1 MSARPPR
8 TVPSAEVGTT
18 YDAGMLVALDRGD
31 RRALARHFRLLTHRR
46 APVVPAVVVAQV
58 WRSPRQVALE
68 RVLVACD
75 VEPLTEQQARAVG
88 RLAAAT
94 GHHDV
99 VDLAVVEGALRRGD
113 RVVTSD
119 PHDLVRA
126 GLPPERALDV

>member
-1 MSARPPR
+1 MATVAPWRDTSGCSRTAAHRSSRPG
-8 TVPSAEVGTT
+8 SW
-18 YDAGMLVALDRGD
+18 
-31 RRALARHFRLLTHRR
+31 HRS
-46 APVVPAVVVAQV
+46 